1 MKYTRTDK
9 PVESLSA
16 RNKAILNLAREQ
28 GGVDEDAVAK
38 TLGLRLQTARVEI
51 KYLKKE
57 GYLDELQV

>member
-1 MKYTRTDK
+1 M
-9 PVESLSA
+9 ESLSA